1 MNIEQANSIVADLLD
16 EETYDEFKHKL
27 PDFYDHAQKQ
37 IATTVGHITTV
48 VEFIPELT
56 GEYDVSERV
65 REVLDRKLY
74 RIRRVLSEGDSALRL
89 FKTTFSLQSGMRYR
103 FVVDVYPQTVTESTP
118 ESYEF
123 EIPEEAQP
131 ALTYYAAAHCVT
143 TDNDKGPY
151 YAFMDR
157 YNNILQN
164 MSDAQRE
171 SVSVKIVRLGGDN
184 VGNI

>member
-16 EETYDEFKHKL
+16 EESYDEFKHKL

-37 IATTVGHITTV
+37 IATTVGHITRV
-48 VEFIPELT
+48 IEFTPELT

-65 REVLDRKLY
+65 QEILNRKLY
-74 RIRRVLSEGDSALRL
+74 RVRRILSDGDSALRL
-89 FKTTFSLQSGMRYR
+89 FKTTYSMQGGVRHRLI
-103 FVVDVYPQTVTESTP
+103 VDVYPETVTESTP
-118 ESYEF
+118 VSYEF

-131 ALTYYAAAHCVT
+131 ALTYYAAAHCTT

-164 MSDAQRE
+164 MADAQRD
-171 SVSVKIVRLGGDN
+171 SVSISIVKLGGESY
-184 VGNI
+184 GI

>member
-16 EETYDEFKHKL
+16 EESYDEFKHKL

-37 IATTVGHITTV
+37 IATTVGHITHV
-48 VEFIPELT
+48 IEFTPEIT
-56 GEYDVSERV
+56 GEYDISDRV
-65 REVLDRKLY
+65 MEKLNRKLY
-74 RIRRVLSEGDSALRL
+74 RVRRVVTDGGSALRV
-89 FKTTFSLQSGMRYR
+89 FKTTYNMLGGHLYR
-103 FVVDVYPQTVTESTP
+103 IVVDVYPQTINESTP
-118 ESYEF
+118 VSHEF

-131 ALTYYAAAHCVT
+131 ALTYYAAAHCTT

-164 MSDAQRE
+164 MADAERD
-171 SVSVKIVRLGGDN
+171 SVSVNVVKLGGGDY
-184 VGNI
+184 GI